1 MDERVHLWE
10 TPTASEM
17 VMIAGWHQWADAGSI
32 SSGLPAYLIEKLNTR
47 KIGEIG
53 RDRFF
58 LFQMPGAHHLLRPEV
73 HTKEGVV
80 QEMRVIKTE
89 LYYTELGNKG
99 MVIFLGE
106 EPHVNEEEY
115 AEAFFDIV
123 EKLGVKR
130 VVAVGGVYGAMPYNK
145 DRDISC
151 VFSLED
157 MRNEMEE
164 YAVRFSNYEGGTT
177 IGSYLAYHAGQRN
190 KEYICFHGFVPAYDF
205 GQVMLPAQSVRIE
218 DDVKAWYDIMRRA
231 DFMFHLG
238 MDLSELR
245 IQSDE
250 LVTSMEEQMEELSR
264 QAPQLDV
271 HAYLQ
276 KLDEEFTENPFMP
289 LDDVWER
296 ELGDLLDD
304 LDG

>member
-10 TPTASEM
+10 IPTASEM

-32 SSGLPAYLIEKLNTR
+32 SSGLPAYLIEKLDTR
-47 KIGEIG
+47 KIGEIS

-89 LYYTELGNKG
+89 IYYAELGDKG
-99 MVIFLGE
+99 IFIFLGE

-151 VFSLED
+151 VFSLEA
-157 MRNEMEE
+157 MRKEMEE

-190 KEYICFHGFVPAYDF
+190 MEYICFHGFVPAYDF

-250 LVTSMEEQMEELSR
+250 LISSMEEQMEELSQ

-271 HAYLQ
+271 NAYMQ
-276 KLDEEFTENPFMP
+276 KLEEEFTENPFMP

-304 LDG
+304 LES

>member
-10 TPTASEM
+10 TPAAKEK

-32 SSGLPAYLIEKLNTR
+32 SSGLPAYLIQKMEAR
-47 KIGEIG
+47 KIGEIS

-80 QEMRVIKTE
+80 QEMRVIKSE
-89 LYYTELGNKG
+89 LHYAEFGEKG
-99 MVIFLGE
+99 LVIFLGE

-115 AEAFFDIV
+115 AEAFLDIA
-123 EKLGVKR
+123 EALDVKR
-130 VVAVGGVYGAMPYNK
+130 VMAVGGVYGAMPFNK

-151 VFSLED
+151 VFSMEG
-157 MRNEMEE
+157 MRKEMEE

-190 KEYICFHGFVPAYDF
+190 VEYICFHGFVPAYDF

-218 DDVKAWYDIMRRA
+218 DDVKAWYDILRRA

-250 LVTSMEEQMEELSR
+250 LTTSMEEQMEELAR

-271 HAYLQ
+271 PAYMQ
-276 KLDEEFTENPFMP
+276 KLEEEFTENPFMP

-304 LDG
+304 LEN

>member
-10 TPTASEM
+10 TPAAKEK

-32 SSGLPAYLIEKLNTR
+32 SSGLPAYLIQKLEAR
-47 KIGEIG
+47 KIGEIS
-53 RDRFF
+53 RDQFF

-80 QEMRVIKTE
+80 QEMRVIKSE
-89 LYYTELGNKG
+89 LHYAEFGDKG
-99 MVIFLGE
+99 LVIFLGE

-115 AEAFFDIV
+115 AEAFLDIT
-123 EKLGVKR
+123 EALEVKR
-130 VVAVGGVYGAMPYNK
+130 VMAVGGVYGAMPFNK

-151 VFSLED
+151 VFSMEG
-157 MRNEMEE
+157 MRKEMEE

-190 KEYICFHGFVPAYDF
+190 VEYICFHGFVPAYDF

-218 DDVKAWYDIMRRA
+218 DDVKAWYDILRRA

-250 LVTSMEEQMEELSR
+250 LTTSMEEQMEELAR

-271 HAYLQ
+271 HAYMQ
-276 KLDEEFTENPFMP
+276 KLEEEFTENPFMP

-304 LDG
+304 LEN

>member
-1 MDERVHLWE
+1 MDERVYLWE

-32 SSGLPAYLIEKLNTR
+32 SSGLPAYLIEKLETR
-47 KIGEIG
+47 KIGEIS
-53 RDRFF
+53 RERFF

-73 HTKEGVV
+73 HTKDGVV
-80 QEMRVIKTE
+80 QEMRLIKTE
-89 LYYTELGNKG
+89 LYYAELGDKG
-99 MVIFLGE
+99 LLIFLGE

-151 VFSLED
+151 VFSMEE
-157 MRNEMEE
+157 MRKEMEE

-190 KEYICFHGFVPAYDF
+190 QEYICFHGFVPAYDF

-238 MDLSELR
+238 IDLSELR

-250 LVTSMEEQMEELSR
+250 LMTSMEEQMEELAS

-271 HAYLQ
+271 HAYMQ

-304 LDG
+304 LES

>member
-1 MDERVHLWE
+1 MDERVQLWE

-32 SSGLPAYLIEKLNTR
+32 SSGLPAYLIEKLDTR
-47 KIGEIG
+47 KIGEIS

-80 QEMRVIKTE
+80 QDMRIIKTE
-89 LYYTELGNKG
+89 LYYTELGGKG
-99 MVIFLGE
+99 LLIFLGE

-123 EKLGVKR
+123 DHLGVKR
-130 VVAVGGVYGAMPYNK
+130 VIAVGGVYGAMPYNK

-151 VFSLED
+151 VFSMEE
-157 MRNEMEE
+157 MRKEMED

-177 IGSYLAYHAGQRN
+177 IGSYLAYHAGQRQQ
-190 KEYICFHGFVPAYDF
+190 EYICFHGFVPAYDF

-250 LVTSMEEQMEELSR
+250 LINSMEEQLEELSQ

-271 HAYLQ
+271 QSYLQ
-276 KLDEEFTENPFMP
+276 KLDEEFKENPFMP

-304 LDG
+304 LES

>member
-10 TPTASEM
+10 IPTASEM

-32 SSGLPAYLIEKLNTR
+32 SSGLPAYLIEKLDTR
-47 KIGEIG
+47 KIGEIS

-58 LFQMPGAHHLLRPEV
+58 MFQMPGAHHLLRPEV

-89 LYYTELGNKG
+89 IYYAELGDKG
-99 MVIFLGE
+99 IFIFLGE

-123 EKLGVKR
+123 ENLGVKR

-151 VFSLED
+151 VFSLEA
-157 MRNEMEE
+157 MRKEMEE

-190 KEYICFHGFVPAYDF
+190 MEYICFHGFVPAYDF

-250 LVTSMEEQMEELSR
+250 LITSMEEQMEELSQ

-271 HAYLQ
+271 NAYMQ
-276 KLDEEFTENPFMP
+276 KLEEEFTENPFMP

-304 LDG
+304 LES

>member
-10 TPTASEM
+10 TPTTSET

-32 SSGLPAYLIEKLNTR
+32 SSGLPAYLIEKLDTR
-47 KIGEIG
+47 KIGEIS

-89 LYYTELGNKG
+89 IYFTELGDKG
-99 MVIFLGE
+99 IFIFLGE

-115 AEAFFDIV
+115 ADAFFDIV
-123 EKLGVKR
+123 ETLGVKR
-130 VVAVGGVYGAMPYNK
+130 VVAVGGVYGAMPFNK

-151 VFSLED
+151 VFSLEE
-157 MRNEMEE
+157 MRKEMEE

-205 GQVMLPAQSVRIE
+205 GQVMLPTQSVRIE

-250 LVTSMEEQMEELSR
+250 LISSMEEQMEELSR

-276 KLDEEFTENPFMP
+276 KLDDEFTENPFMP

-304 LDG
+304 LES

>member
-1 MDERVHLWE
+1 MDERVQLWE

-32 SSGLPAYLIEKLNTR
+32 SSGLPAYLIEKLDTR
-47 KIGEIG
+47 KIGEIS

-80 QEMRVIKTE
+80 QDMRIIKTE
-89 LYYTELGNKG
+89 LYYTELGGKG
-99 MVIFLGE
+99 LLIFLGE

-123 EKLGVKR
+123 DHLGVKR
-130 VVAVGGVYGAMPYNK
+130 VIAVGGVYGAMPYNK

-151 VFSLED
+151 VFSMEE
-157 MRNEMEE
+157 MRKEMED

-177 IGSYLAYHAGQRN
+177 IGSYLAYHAGQRQQ
-190 KEYICFHGFVPAYDF
+190 EYICFHGFVPAYDF

-250 LVTSMEEQMEELSR
+250 LINSMEEQLEELAQ

-271 HAYLQ
+271 QSYLQ
-276 KLDEEFTENPFMP
+276 KLDEEFKENPFMP

-304 LDG
+304 LES

>member
-1 MDERVHLWE
+1 MDERVYLWE

-32 SSGLPAYLIEKLNTR
+32 SSGLPAYLIEKLETR
-47 KIGEIG
+47 KIGEIS
-53 RDRFF
+53 RERFF

-73 HTKEGVV
+73 HTKDGVV
-80 QEMRVIKTE
+80 QEMRLIKTE
-89 LYYTELGNKG
+89 LYYTELGDKG
-99 MVIFLGE
+99 LLIFLGE

-151 VFSLED
+151 VFSMEE
-157 MRNEMEE
+157 MRKEMEE

-190 KEYICFHGFVPAYDF
+190 QEYICFHGFVPAYDF

-250 LVTSMEEQMEELSR
+250 LMTSMEEQMEELAS

-271 HAYLQ
+271 HAYMQ

-304 LDG
+304 LEG

>member
-10 TPTASEM
+10 IPTASEM

-32 SSGLPAYLIEKLNTR
+32 SSGLPAYLIEKLDTR
-47 KIGEIG
+47 KIGEIS

-58 LFQMPGAHHLLRPEV
+58 MFQMPGAHHLLRPEV

-89 LYYTELGNKG
+89 LYFTEFGDKG
-99 MVIFLGE
+99 LFIFLGE

-115 AEAFFDIV
+115 ADAFFDIV

-130 VVAVGGVYGAMPYNK
+130 VVAVGGVYGAMPFNK

-151 VFSLED
+151 VFSLEG
-157 MRNEMEE
+157 MRKEMEE

-250 LVTSMEEQMEELSR
+250 LISSMEEQMEELSR

-271 HAYLQ
+271 NAYLQ
-276 KLDEEFTENPFMP
+276 KLEEEFTENPFMP

-304 LDG
+304 LEG

>member
-1 MDERVHLWE
+1 
-10 TPTASEM
+10 
-17 VMIAGWHQWADAGSI
+17 
-32 SSGLPAYLIEKLNTR
+32 
-47 KIGEIG
+47 
-53 RDRFF
+53 
-58 LFQMPGAHHLLRPEV
+58 MPGAHHLLRPEV

-80 QEMRVIKTE
+80 QEMRVIKSE
-89 LYYTELGNKG
+89 LHYAEFGEKG
-99 MVIFLGE
+99 LVIFLGE

-115 AEAFFDIV
+115 AEAFLDVAEALEVGRIM
-123 EKLGVKR
+123 
-130 VVAVGGVYGAMPYNK
+130 AVGGVYGAMPFNK

-151 VFSLED
+151 VFSMEE
-157 MRNEMEE
+157 MRKEMEE

-190 KEYICFHGFVPAYDF
+190 VEYLCFHGFVPAYDF

-218 DDVKAWYDIMRRA
+218 DDVKAWYDILRRA
-231 DFMFHLG
+231 DVMFHLG
-238 MDLSELR
+238 FDLSELR

-250 LVTSMEEQMEELSR
+250 LTTSMEEQMEELAR

-271 HAYLQ
+271 HAYMQ
-276 KLDEEFTENPFMP
+276 KLEEGVTENPFMP

-304 LDG
+304 LEN

>member
-10 TPTASEM
+10 TPTAGET

-32 SSGLPAYLIEKLNTR
+32 SSGLPAYLIEKLDTR
-47 KIGEIG
+47 KIGEIS

-73 HTKEGVV
+73 HTKDGVV

-89 LYYTELGNKG
+89 IYFTELGEKG
-99 MVIFLGE
+99 IFIFLGE

-115 AEAFFDIV
+115 ADAFFDIV
-123 EKLGVKR
+123 DTLGVKR
-130 VVAVGGVYGAMPYNK
+130 VVAVGGVYGAMPFNK

-151 VFSLED
+151 VFSLEE
-157 MRNEMEE
+157 MRKEMEE
-164 YAVRFSNYEGGTT
+164 YAVRFSGYEGGTT

-218 DDVKAWYDIMRRA
+218 DDVKAWYDIMRRT

-250 LVTSMEEQMEELSR
+250 LISSMEEQMEELSR

-271 HAYLQ
+271 HAYMQ
-276 KLDEEFTENPFMP
+276 KLEDEFTENPFMP

-304 LDG
+304 LES

>member
-1 MDERVHLWE
+1 
-10 TPTASEM
+10 
-17 VMIAGWHQWADAGSI
+17 
-32 SSGLPAYLIEKLNTR
+32 
-47 KIGEIG
+47 
-53 RDRFF
+53 
-58 LFQMPGAHHLLRPEV
+58 
-73 HTKEGVV
+73 
-80 QEMRVIKTE
+80 MRVIKSE
-89 LYYTELGNKG
+89 LHYAEFGEKG
-99 MVIFLGE
+99 LVIFLGE

-151 VFSLED
+151 VFSQEE
-157 MRNEMEE
+157 MRKEMEE

-190 KEYICFHGFVPAYDF
+190 LEYICFHGFVPAYDF

-218 DDVKAWYDIMRRA
+218 DDVKAWYDIMRRV

-238 MDLSELR
+238 IDLSELR

-250 LVTSMEEQMEELSR
+250 LVTSMEEQMEELAR

-271 HAYLQ
+271 HDYLQ
-276 KLDEEFTENPFMP
+276 KLDEEFTENAFMP

-304 LDG
+304 LEG

>member
-1 MDERVHLWE
+1 MDDRVHLWE
-10 TPTASEM
+10 TPAANEK

-32 SSGLPAYLIEKLNTR
+32 SSGLPAYLIQKLETR
-47 KIGEIG
+47 KIGEIS

-80 QEMRVIKTE
+80 QEMRVIKSE
-89 LYYTELGNKG
+89 LHYAEFGEKG
-99 MVIFLGE
+99 LVIFLGE

-115 AEAFFDIV
+115 AEAFLDV
-123 EKLGVKR
+123 AEALGVGR
-130 VVAVGGVYGAMPYNK
+130 IMAVGGVYGAMPFNK

-151 VFSLED
+151 VFSMEE
-157 MRNEMEE
+157 MRKEMEE

-190 KEYICFHGFVPAYDF
+190 VEYICFHGFVPAYDF

-218 DDVKAWYDIMRRA
+218 DDVKAWYDILRRA

-238 MDLSELR
+238 FDLSELR

-250 LVTSMEEQMEELSR
+250 LMTSMEEQMEELAR

-271 HAYLQ
+271 HAYMQ
-276 KLDEEFTENPFMP
+276 KLEEEFTENPFMP

-304 LDG
+304 LEN

>member
-10 TPTASEM
+10 TPTENEKI
-17 VMIAGWHQWADAGSI
+17 MIAGWHQWADAGSI
-32 SSGLPAYLIEKLNTR
+32 SSGLPAYLIQKFEAR
-47 KIGEIG
+47 KIGEIS

-80 QEMRVIKTE
+80 QEMRVIKSE
-89 LYYTELGNKG
+89 LHYAEFGEKG
-99 MVIFLGE
+99 LVIFLGE

-115 AEAFFDIV
+115 AEAFLDIA
-123 EKLGVKR
+123 EALDVKR
-130 VVAVGGVYGAMPYNK
+130 IVAVGGVYGAMPFNK

-151 VFSLED
+151 VFSMEA
-157 MRNEMEE
+157 MRKEMEE

-190 KEYICFHGFVPAYDF
+190 VEYICFHGFVPAYDF

-218 DDVKAWYDIMRRA
+218 DDVKAWYDILRRA

-238 MDLSELR
+238 IDLSELR

-250 LVTSMEEQMEELSR
+250 LTTSMEEQMEELAR

-271 HAYLQ
+271 HAYMQ
-276 KLDEEFTENPFMP
+276 KLEEEFTENPFMP

-304 LDG
+304 LES

>member
-10 TPTASEM
+10 TPEEKEK

-32 SSGLPAYLIEKLNTR
+32 SSGLPAYLIQKFEAR
-47 KIGEIG
+47 KIGEIS

-80 QEMRVIKTE
+80 QEMRVIKSE
-89 LYYTELGNKG
+89 LHYAEFGEKG
-99 MVIFLGE
+99 LVIFLGE

-115 AEAFFDIV
+115 AEAFLDIA
-123 EKLGVKR
+123 EALEVKR
-130 VVAVGGVYGAMPYNK
+130 IVAVGGVYGAMPFNK

-151 VFSLED
+151 VFSMEA
-157 MRNEMEE
+157 MRKEMEE

-190 KEYICFHGFVPAYDF
+190 VEYICFHGFVPAYDF

-218 DDVKAWYDIMRRA
+218 DDVKAWYDILRRA

-238 MDLSELR
+238 IDLSELR

-250 LVTSMEEQMEELSR
+250 LTTSMEEQMEELAR

-271 HAYLQ
+271 QAYMQ
-276 KLDEEFTENPFMP
+276 KLEEEFTENPFMP

-304 LDG
+304 LES